1 MPIDWFP
8 LWLSLRVAVISTAIA
23 LAIGLW
29 LAWTLA
35 NRSFRGKEVLDAAVT
50 LPLVLP
56 PTVLGYYLLVLLGRA
71 SPIGHVYELLFGGP
85 LVFTWQA
92 AVVAS
97 LFHST
102 PLLVK
107 SARAAFESVDRSYE
121 RAARNLGATELRL
134 FWRVTLPLVRRSIL
148 SRGRAGLCPIAGRFR
163 RHAHDRRQYSGP
175 HPNGLDRHLRRRGSG
190 QRRTARVLV
199 LIVSAIA
206 LAILTL
212 ANRLTSNPF
221 GPRQTD
227 PGVMIQAR
235 IRKQYPPRPDS
246 AGFSLDLDFQ
256 AAAGVT
262 VLFGS
267 SGAGKTLTLDS
278 IAGFVRP
285 DEGRILLDDQILFD
299 GAAGVHLPPRSR
311 HCGYVFQNYALFPH
325 MTLRQNLEFA
335 AERAPGW
342 AGIAR

>member
-23 LAIGLW
+23 LAVGLW

-56 PTVLGYYLLVLLGRA
+56 PTVLGYYLLVVLGRT
-71 SPIGHVYELLFGGP
+71 SPIGQIYQWLFGGP
-85 LVFTWQA
+85 LLFTWQA

-102 PLLVK
+102 PLLIK

-148 SRGRAGLCPIAGRFR
+148 AAAALAFARSLGDFGVTLMIAGNIPGRTQTVSL
-163 RHAHDRRQYSGP
+163 AIYDAVEAG
-175 HPNGLDRHLRRRGSG
+175 NGA
-190 QRRTARVLV
+190 TARVLV
-199 LIVSAIA
+199 LIISALA

-221 GPRQTD
+221 GPRQT
-227 PGVMIQAR
+227 
-235 IRKQYPPRPDS
+235 
-246 AGFSLDLDFQ
+246 
-256 AAAGVT
+256 
-262 VLFGS
+262 
-267 SGAGKTLTLDS
+267 
-278 IAGFVRP
+278 
-285 DEGRILLDDQILFD
+285 
-299 GAAGVHLPPRSR
+299 
-311 HCGYVFQNYALFPH
+311 AL
-325 MTLRQNLEFA
+325 
-335 AERAPGW
+335 
-342 AGIAR
+342 

>member
-1 MPIDWFP
+1 MAIDWFP
-8 LWLSLRVAVISTAIA
+8 LWLSLRVAAISTAIA
-23 LAIGLW
+23 LAVGLW
-29 LAWTLA
+29 LAWILA
-35 NRSFRGKEVLDAAVT
+35 NRAFRGKEILDAAVT

-71 SPIGHVYELLFGGP
+71 SPIGELYEWLFGGP

-148 SRGRAGLCPIAGRFR
+148 AAAALAFARSLGDFGVTLMIAGNIPGRTQTVSL
-163 RHAHDRRQYSGP
+163 AIYDAVEAS
-175 HPNGLDRHLRRRGSG
+175 NGA
-190 QRRTARVLV
+190 TARVLV

-206 LAILTL
+206 LLILTL

-221 GPRQTD
+221 GPRQT
-227 PGVMIQAR
+227 
-235 IRKQYPPRPDS
+235 
-246 AGFSLDLDFQ
+246 
-256 AAAGVT
+256 
-262 VLFGS
+262 
-267 SGAGKTLTLDS
+267 
-278 IAGFVRP
+278 
-285 DEGRILLDDQILFD
+285 
-299 GAAGVHLPPRSR
+299 
-311 HCGYVFQNYALFPH
+311 AL
-325 MTLRQNLEFA
+325 
-335 AERAPGW
+335 
-342 AGIAR
+342 